1 MKPICI
7 SGGSFI
13 GNHGAEAML
22 VTCIK
27 RIRERF
33 PGTPIAVLSPYF
45 SEDRAVLKRD
55 DIILLNSSP
64 VQLAFIIFPFS
75 LVAALFK
82 LLKLSKFICILP
94 KAVRIISQSSAQ
106 VDLAGVSF
114 MDSRQ
119 IFLPFNILSIL
130 PAILLGVPVIKFAQ
144 ALGPFKRLLNRL
156 SAQLFLKRCKM
167 IFARG
172 NETLNN
178 LKEFGIAPESFSFAP
193 DVAFCHKVGD
203 SITYENSD
211 YCERLLL
218 KLQNETNNNIT
229 TIGICPSSL
238 LASKSQSAGNY
249 TNFISEITSRF
260 LKMNYRVILFPNA
273 TRQAKMH
280 TLRNN
285 DLRVIQDVKL
295 KLQTENFSE
304 EDIIYVEKNINADVI
319 KNIIIQCNIT
329 IVSRFHAM
337 IASLTTQTPVF
348 VLSWSHKYLEV
359 MKLFGMEEMVI
370 DYNKSNTKEVI
381 EKVIKLIEQ
390 REFWVEKINGKLPD
404 VYKQSFSQFEYL
416 FNIIELQS
424 S

>member
-1 MKPICI
+1 
-7 SGGSFI
+7 
-13 GNHGAEAML
+13 
-22 VTCIK
+22 
-27 RIRERF
+27 
-33 PGTPIAVLSPYF
+33 
-45 SEDRAVLKRD
+45 
-55 DIILLNSSP
+55 
-64 VQLAFIIFPFS
+64 
-75 LVAALFK
+75 
-82 LLKLSKFICILP
+82 
-94 KAVRIISQSSAQ
+94 
-106 VDLAGVSF
+106 
-114 MDSRQ
+114 
-119 IFLPFNILSIL
+119 
-130 PAILLGVPVIKFAQ
+130 
-144 ALGPFKRLLNRL
+144 
-156 SAQLFLKRCKM
+156 M

-178 LKEFGIAPESFSFAP
+178 LKEFGLESEKFSFAP
-193 DVAFCHKVGD
+193 DVAFCHKIGD
-203 SITYENSD
+203 SITSENSD
-211 YCERLLL
+211 YCESLLS
-218 KLQNETNNNIT
+218 KLQTETNNNIT

-238 LASKSQSAGNY
+238 LASKSQLSGSY
-249 TNFISEITSRF
+249 TNFVSEITSRF

-295 KLQTENFSE
+295 KLDAENFPE
-304 EDIIYVEKNINADVI
+304 ENIIYVEKNMNADVI
-319 KNIIIQCNIT
+319 KNIITHCNIT

-390 REFWVEKINGKLPD
+390 KELWIEKIQETLPD
-404 VYKQSFSQFEYL
+404 VHKKSFSQFEYL
-416 FNIIELQS
+416 FNLIETQS

>member
-33 PGTPIAVLSPYF
+33 PGTPIAVLSPYY
-45 SEDRAVLKRD
+45 SEDRDVLKRD

-75 LVAALFK
+75 LAAALFK
-82 LLKLSKFICILP
+82 LLKLSKLICILP

-130 PAILLGVPVIKFAQ
+130 PAILLDVPVIKFAQ
-144 ALGPFKRLLNRL
+144 ALGPFKRLPNRL
-156 SAQLFLKRCKM
+156 SAQFFLKRCKM

-178 LKEFGIAPESFSFAP
+178 LKEFGLESEKFSFAP
-193 DVAFCHKVGD
+193 DVAFCHKIGD
-203 SITYENSD
+203 SITSENSD
-211 YCERLLL
+211 YCESLLS
-218 KLQNETNNNIT
+218 KLRTETNNNIT

-238 LASKSQSAGNY
+238 LASKSHLSGSY
-249 TNFISEITSRF
+249 TNFVSEITLRF

-295 KLQTENFSE
+295 KLDAENFPE
-304 EDIIYVEKNINADVI
+304 ENIIYVEKNMNADVI
-319 KNIIIQCNIT
+319 KNIITQCNIT

-390 REFWVEKINGKLPD
+390 KELWIEKIQETLPD
-404 VYKQSFSQFEYL
+404 VHKKSFSQFEYL
-416 FNIIELQS
+416 FNIIETQS